1 MEFYSRVNKPETI
14 PAPSGEKVVPTFS
27 LRISK
32 ETGRQ
37 ELVQSGTTDIY
48 EKIQASKEST
58 LIYNIIERF
67 QNGDIS
73 ALNQHN
79 GYYGDMT
86 TIPTTLAGMKQALID
101 AENHFNQ
108 LPLEVRKEFNHNV
121 NEYLNA
127 FDNGTIDERLAK
139 FGAKQEKT
147 EVETTTTATT
157 TTTEVKEETY

>member
-1 MEFYSRVNKPETI
+1 MEFYSRIKKPDTI

-37 ELVQSGTTDIY
+37 ELVQTGTTDIY
-48 EKIQASKEST
+48 EKIQAAKEST

-67 QNGDIS
+67 QNGDTS
-73 ALNQHN
+73 VLNRN
-79 GYYGDMT
+79 KLVFGDT
-86 TIPTTLAGMKQALID
+86 TIIPKTLAGMKQALID
-101 AENHFNQ
+101 AEDHFNK

-127 FDNGTIDERLAK
+127 IDNGTIDSRLEK
-139 FGAKQEKT
+139 FGVKQSQP
-147 EVETTTTATT
+147 VETVPETNP
-157 TTTEVKEETY
+157 EVKEETY